1 MEKRNVEDKPTQAAG
16 KGVVTKVKLEL
27 VVVLEL
33 LKVLHVTNI
42 SS

>member
-1 MEKRNVEDKPTQAAG
+1 LPLTQ
-16 KGVVTKVKLEL
+16 LEL

-33 LKVLHVTNI
+33 LKVLHVACI